1 MTGIISYGAYVPFNR
16 LQRSAIGAALE
27 TKADKG
33 ERAIASY
40 DEDTVTMAVEAA
52 RHAMAGA
59 AGTVPSSLFFAT
71 TDPPYQEKLNAATI
85 HAALDLPAQTRAL
98 DLGGSVRAGIGA
110 LLTAADASANGSA
123 LAAMA
128 DLRQGA
134 PEGAAEQSG
143 GDAAVAFI
151 LGSGKVIAEIETTY
165 SETLEHQGLWRLPGE
180 KFVRLWE
187 ERFALT
193 QVYVPLLT
201 AGGNG
206 VLKKAGLSGADIARA
221 VVDAPNPRAAA
232 GIGKALGIAPE
243 KFVDPLLGSVGHTG
257 AAHAGLML
265 ASALDQAKP
274 GERILLISAS
284 DGVDAIILK
293 VSDGIASY
301 KSAAPVAK
309 QIATKRN
316 DISYLRYL
324 KWRGILQT
332 EKPRRPDPDRPA
344 APPAFRRRHWKF
356 SFVGTECTQCGT
368 RHLPPQVVCVQC
380 GAVDR
385 MKDISFANRRGK
397 VATYTIDR
405 LAFTPQ
411 PPMVMTMVDFEGG
424 GRVELEVT
432 DCDPEKVEIG
442 TEIEMTFRRF
452 FTADGVHNY
461 FWKARPVR

>member
-1 MTGIISYGAYVPFNR
+1 MAGILSYGAYVPFNR
-16 LQRSAIGAALE
+16 LQRAAVGAALE

-52 RHAMAGA
+52 RVAMAGA
-59 AGTVPSSLFFAT
+59 AGTIPSSLFFAT
-71 TDPPYQEKLNAATI
+71 TEPPYQEKLNAATI

-98 DLGGSVRAGIGA
+98 DLGGSTRAGLSA
-110 LLTAADASANGSA
+110 LLAAADASANGPA
-123 LAAMA
+123 LAAMS

-143 GDAAVAFI
+143 GDAAVAYL
-151 LGSGKVIAEIETTY
+151 LGTGKGIAEIEAAY
-165 SETLEHQGLWRLPGE
+165 SETLEHQALWRLPGE
-180 KFVRLWE
+180 KFARVWE

-193 QVYVPLLT
+193 QVYGPLLT
-201 AGGNG
+201 EGGKG
-206 VLKKAGLSGADIARA
+206 VLKKAGLTGADIAKA
-221 VVDAPNPRAAA
+221 IIDAPNPRAAA
-232 GIGKALGIAPE
+232 SIGKALGIAPE

-257 AAHAGLML
+257 TAHAGLML
-265 ASALDQAKP
+265 ASALDNAKP
-274 GERILLISAS
+274 GERILVVSAS

-293 VSDGIASY
+293 TTDAIASH
-301 KSAAPVAK
+301 KNVAPVAK
-309 QIATKRN
+309 LIAAKRN

-344 APPAFRRRHWKF
+344 APPSFRRRHWKF
-356 SFVGTECTQCGT
+356 SFVGTECTKCGT
-368 RHLPPQVVCVQC
+368 MHLPPQKVCVQC
-380 GAVDR
+380 GAVDQ
-385 MKDISFANRRGK
+385 MKEIPFANRRGK
-397 VATYTIDR
+397 VATYTLDR
-405 LAFTPQ
+405 LAFTLQ
-411 PPMVMTMVDFEGG
+411 PPMVMVMVDFDGG

-432 DCDPEKVEIG
+432 DCQPDKIEIG
-442 TEIEMTFRRF
+442 VELEMTFRRF

>member
-1 MTGIISYGAYVPFNR
+1 MAGILSYGAYIPFNR
-16 LQRSAIGAALE
+16 LQRAAIGAALE

-52 RHAMAGA
+52 RAAMAGA
-59 AGTVPSSLFFAT
+59 GGAVPSSLFFAT

-85 HAALDLPAQTRAL
+85 HAALDLPAQSRAL
-98 DLGGSVRAGIGA
+98 DLGGSTRAGLSA
-110 LLTAADASANGSA
+110 LLAAADASANGPA
-123 LAAMA
+123 LAAMS

-143 GDAAVAFI
+143 GDAAVAYL
-151 LGSGKVIAEIETTY
+151 LGTGNVIAEIETTY
-165 SETLEHQGLWRLPGE
+165 SETLEHQALWRLPGE
-180 KFVRLWE
+180 KFVRVWE

-193 QVYVPLLT
+193 QIYVPLLT
-201 AGGNG
+201 NGGKG
-206 VLKKAGLSGADIARA
+206 VLKKAGLTGADIAKA
-221 VVDAPNPRAAA
+221 IVDAPNPRAAA
-232 GIGKALGIAPE
+232 SIGKALGIAPE

-257 AAHAGLML
+257 TAHAGLLL
-265 ASALDQAKP
+265 ASALDTAKP
-274 GERILLISAS
+274 GERILVISAS

-293 VSDGIASY
+293 TTGAIASH

-309 QIATKRN
+309 LISAKRN

-344 APPAFRRRHWKF
+344 APPVFRRRHWKF

-368 RHLPPQVVCVQC
+368 KHLPPQRVCVQC
-380 GAVDR
+380 GAVDQ
-385 MKDISFANRRGK
+385 MKDAAFANRRGK
-397 VATYTIDR
+397 VATYAIDR

-411 PPMVMTMVDFEGG
+411 PPMVMVMVDFDGG

-432 DCDPEKVEIG
+432 DCQPEKIDIGVEL
-442 TEIEMTFRRF
+442 EMTFRRF